1 MGWKERRGR
10 GSGRNEVEERKG
22 EREDP
27 NSARMLRICSL
38 VHFDAA
44 RPSATLLMYSSPA
57 VSSYTQYVPA
67 ASTGEGSSPMSRS
80 PWWLGPGRT

>member
-57 VSSYTQYVPA
+57 VSYTHSTYLQQALEKVPV
-67 ASTGEGSSPMSRS
+67 PCLVV
-80 PWWLGPGRT
+80 LGG